1 LLNAFAFFDTILNT
15 GKQNIKSKEAQQRLQ
30 RHMNWQ
36 RPGARPIPV
45 VFAKAPVK
53 RTSVAQ
59 QRAADL
65 RRSQGRHPINM
76 TRAASMRPSSAYGKL
91 LCFFSV
97 FFIFFG

>member
-1 LLNAFAFFDTILNT
+1 
-15 GKQNIKSKEAQQRLQ
+15 
-30 RHMNWQ
+30 MNWQ

-53 RTSVAQ
+53 RTSMAQ

-91 LCFFSV
+91 LICFFLV
-97 FFIFFG
+97 FFFFFG